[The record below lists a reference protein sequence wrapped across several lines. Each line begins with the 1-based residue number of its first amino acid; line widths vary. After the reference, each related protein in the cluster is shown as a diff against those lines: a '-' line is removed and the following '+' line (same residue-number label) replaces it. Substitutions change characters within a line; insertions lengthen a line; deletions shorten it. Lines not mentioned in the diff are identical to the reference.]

1 MFKLDSPSPT
11 PSRHSKTLVREP
23 FASLYI
29 SLLLEGALNY
39 SMSNSQLVFQSSGTR
54 LELSTFLHLRGP
66 GSAAQTC
73 PTFPWQNFPW
83 SCSRSGVLVRN
94 ITAFLHPSGRAS
106 DKIFA
111 NIFAGRGIGR
121 PWHVCDILSHLKSQR
136 KSVLT
141 LNMISFLASKL
152 WLVVLHL
159 SYLLVK
165 SQCFLEKT

>member
-11 PSRHSKTLVREP
+11 PSRHSKTLVRQP
-23 FASLYI
+23 FASLHI
-29 SLLLEGALNY
+29 SLFYRGY
-39 SMSNSQLVFQSSGTR
+39 RIFSGFVP
-54 LELSTFLHLRGP
+54 SHPFWRGP
-66 GSAAQTC
+66 LVTACRTASSSFRALGLGWNLACFCISVVPGPRHKRVPLSHGRIFLGVAQDQV
-73 PTFPWQNFPW
+73 F
-83 SCSRSGVLVRN
+83 LVRN

-141 LNMISFLASKL
+141 
-152 WLVVLHL
+152 
-159 SYLLVK
+159 
-165 SQCFLEKT
+165 